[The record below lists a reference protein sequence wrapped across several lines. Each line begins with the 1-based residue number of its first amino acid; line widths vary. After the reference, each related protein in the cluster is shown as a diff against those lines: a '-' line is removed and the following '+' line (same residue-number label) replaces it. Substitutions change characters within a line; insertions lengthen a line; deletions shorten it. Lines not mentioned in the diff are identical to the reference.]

1 MMKVMMNKKILT
13 TLSIITISQIWWWAC
28 VGADPQI
35 KLLNEGCSQYNAT
48 SVSNFH
54 ANLNGTFLD
63 LKAQLLNGSKHFA
76 TAQQAKGSDPV
87 YAMTQ
92 CRNYLSS
99 ADCLSCFAAA
109 VSQIRNC
116 STYNGARVIYDGCFL
131 RYEGHGFFDQTVATD
146 LGNGAHCENQTGSP
160 ATNVTAAAEE
170 LLMDLQVATP
180 KINGFFAASKEVVS
194 GSGNTTVYGMAQC
207 AETTTETGC
216 QDCLKV
222 AYRNIQ
228 SCLPNTDGRAVDAGC
243 FLRYSATSFFPDNQ
257 TTNITPFLEKGGN
270 SRKKAIIIGVVVG
283 GVGLILL
290 IVGVLIYFR
299 LSRKPKTVRR
309 GDILGATELQGPVNY
324 KYKDLKSATA
334 NFSDANK
341 LGEGGFGDV
350 YKATLNNGKTVAVK
364 KLAILK
370 SDRAM
375 TSFENEVKLIS
386 NVHHRNLIR
395 LLGCCSKGPELLLIY
410 EYMANNSLDKFLF
423 GQKRGSLNWKQR
435 NDIILGTA
443 RGLAYLHE
451 EFHVCIIHRDIK
463 PSNILLDDGFQPR
476 IADFGLARL
485 LPKDQSHLST
495 RFAGTL
501 GYTAPEYALHGQ
513 LSEKVDTYSYGVV
526 LLEIVSG
533 QKSSEIKSDAMGEF
547 LLEKAWKLYENGQHL
562 ELVDETLDPND
573 YEAEDVK
580 KIVEIALMCAQSSPA
595 LRPTMSELVVLLKS
609 TGSWVN
615 KPLTRPVFV
624 DSDHKRVRVDTSTST
639 GSSSSKATASISEVS
654 GR

>member
-1 MMKVMMNKKILT
+1 MNKMILA
-13 TLSIITISQIWWWAC
+13 IIAVTHVWWLASC

-35 KLLNEGCSQYNAT
+35 NLLNEGCSQYNAT
-48 SVSNFH
+48 SLSDFYT
-54 ANLNGTFLD
+54 NLNATFLD

-116 STYNGARVIYDGCFL
+116 SASNGARVVYDGCFL
-131 RYEGHGFFDQTVATD
+131 RYESSAFFDQTT
-146 LGNGAHCENQTGSP
+146 LPGNVGLCGNQTGSP
-160 ATNVTAAAEE
+160 ATTFTAAAEE
-170 LLMDLQVATP
+170 LLMDLQVATSN
-180 KINGFFAASKEVVS
+180 INGFFTASKVVVS
-194 GSGNTTVYGMAQC
+194 GSANTTIYGVAQC
-207 AETTTETGC
+207 AETTSQTGC
-216 QDCLKV
+216 LDCLKV
-222 AYRNIQ
+222 AYTNVQ
-228 SCLPNTDGRAVDAGC
+228 SCLPDTDGRAVDAGC

-257 TTNITPFLEKGGN
+257 TTNITPFLKKGGN
-270 SRKKAIIIGVVVG
+270 STKKAIIIGVVVG
-283 GVGLILL
+283 GVGLIFLVAGFL
-290 IVGVLIYFR
+290 VYNR
-299 LSRKPKTVRR
+299 LSRKPKTIRR
-309 GDILGATELQGPVNY
+309 DILGATELQGPVNY
-324 KYKDLKSATA
+324 KYKDLKSATG
-334 NFSDANK
+334 NFSDENK

-364 KLAILK
+364 KLAILQT
-370 SDRAM
+370 DRAM

-395 LLGCCSKGPELLLIY
+395 LLGCCSKGPELLLIF
-410 EYMANNSLDKFLF
+410 EYMANNSLDKYLF
-423 GQKRGSLNWKQR
+423 GPKRGSLNWKQR

-463 PSNILLDDGFQPR
+463 PSNILLDDDFQPR

-485 LPKDQSHLST
+485 LPEDQSHLST

-501 GYTAPEYALHGQ
+501 GYTAPEYAIHGQ

-526 LLEIVSG
+526 VLEIVSG
-533 QKSSEIKSDAMGEF
+533 QKGSEIKSDAMGEF

-562 ELVDETLDPND
+562 ELVDETLDPDEYKAGN
-573 YEAEDVK
+573 VK
-580 KIVEIALMCAQSSPA
+580 KIVEIALMCTQSSPA
-595 LRPTMSELVVLLKS
+595 LRPTMSEVVVLLKS
-609 TGSWVN
+609 TSSWEN
-615 KPLTRPVFV
+615 RPLTRPVFV

-639 GSSSSKATASISEVS
+639 GSSSSNATTSISQFS

>member
-1 MMKVMMNKKILT
+1 MNKMILA
-13 TLSIITISQIWWWAC
+13 IIAVTHVWWLASC

-35 KLLNEGCSQYNAT
+35 NLLNEGCSQYNAT
-48 SVSNFH
+48 SLSDFYT
-54 ANLNGTFLD
+54 NLNATFLD

-116 STYNGARVIYDGCFL
+116 SASNGARVVYDGCFL
-131 RYEGHGFFDQTVATD
+131 RYESSAFFDQTT
-146 LGNGAHCENQTGSP
+146 LPGNVGLCGNQTGSP
-160 ATNVTAAAEE
+160 ATTFTAAAEE
-170 LLMDLQVATP
+170 LLMDLQVATSN
-180 KINGFFAASKEVVS
+180 INGFFTASKVVVS
-194 GSGNTTVYGMAQC
+194 GSANTTIYGVAQC
-207 AETTTETGC
+207 AETTSQTGC
-216 QDCLKV
+216 LDCLKV
-222 AYRNIQ
+222 AYTNVQ
-228 SCLPNTDGRAVDAGC
+228 SCLPDTDGRAVDAGC

-257 TTNITPFLEKGGN
+257 TTNITPFLKKGN
-270 SRKKAIIIGVVVG
+270 STKKAIIIGVVVG
-283 GVGLILL
+283 GVGLIFLVAGFL
-290 IVGVLIYFR
+290 VYNR
-299 LSRKPKTVRR
+299 LSRKPKTIRR
-309 GDILGATELQGPVNY
+309 DILGATELQGPVNY
-324 KYKDLKSATA
+324 KYKDLKSATG
-334 NFSDANK
+334 NFSDENK

-364 KLAILK
+364 KLAILQT
-370 SDRAM
+370 DRAM

-395 LLGCCSKGPELLLIY
+395 LLGCCSKGPELLLIF
-410 EYMANNSLDKFLF
+410 EYMANNSLDKYLF
-423 GQKRGSLNWKQR
+423 GPKRGSLNWKQR

-463 PSNILLDDGFQPR
+463 PSNILLDDDFQPR

-485 LPKDQSHLST
+485 LPEDQSHLST

-501 GYTAPEYALHGQ
+501 GYTAPEYAIHGQ

-526 LLEIVSG
+526 VLEIVSG
-533 QKSSEIKSDAMGEF
+533 QKGSEIKSDAMGEF

-562 ELVDETLDPND
+562 ELVDETLDPDEYKAGN
-573 YEAEDVK
+573 VK
-580 KIVEIALMCAQSSPA
+580 KIVEIALMCTQSSPA
-595 LRPTMSELVVLLKS
+595 LRPTMSEVVVLLKS
-609 TGSWVN
+609 TSSWEN
-615 KPLTRPVFV
+615 RPLTRPVFV

-639 GSSSSKATASISEVS
+639 GSSSSNATTSISQFS